1 MRVRRGPSV
10 DFSWYPPNPFSGCRL
25 NGQLWLKKGKILG
38 LSIGGI
44 EYILF
49 FLCSPAFALTYFI
62 ITSHFF
68 FLLVLQTYAVPL
80 LMQKLQ
86 CVAWQKERRSV
97 CLSSPTALTLQNR
110 ARQSLASKKVTFK
123 KLRAF
128 YSLMRQLIFFLA
140 VQLGVCSWHFNLSM
154 YYLCHKVVWYLLFAG
169 VLFFSK
175 NNA

>member
-1 MRVRRGPSV
+1 MVPFKS
-10 DFSWYPPNPFSGCRL
+10 PPGCRL

-49 FLCSPAFALTYFI
+49 FLCSSAFALTYFI
-62 ITSHFF
+62 IASHFF
-68 FLLVLQTYAVPL
+68 FLVGSANLCSPPPYAEAAVCCMAKRKTL
-80 LMQKLQ
+80 
-86 CVAWQKERRSV
+86 CV

-128 YSLMRQLIFFLA
+128 YSLMRQL
-140 VQLGVCSWHFNLSM
+140 N
-154 YYLCHKVVWYLLFAG
+154 
-169 VLFFSK
+169 FFSSCAVRSMDLAFQSL
-175 NNA
+175 NVLPMS